1 MHARLSTVCNYEI
14 TLDPLYASI
23 IIAFYAGARETTTN
37 FSVARVQPRKLRSP
51 FFSHPQRRR
60 ERGSAYLSYG
70 WQAIVIASLN
80 AFFPFQLFLATF
92 LSSFFSFSF
101 SLFLSVFPPEFNE
114 IFSFSLCV
122 NFHRVSPSGIRRYP
136 GRVFEKLL
144 QFYVRVTRNFLYNLV
159 APTANRSI
167 TFARWWRN
175 SFEIAVC

>member
-60 ERGSAYLSYG
+60 AHICPMADKLSSLF
-70 WQAIVIASLN
+70 VASLN